1 MTQPQFPDFP
11 VSNSERSRRLYPI
24 RRIHIGQKEKAL
36 ERGQYSGVDDIV
48 EWIEYFEWS
57 GAIIL
62 TYKVPI

>member
-24 RRIHIGQKEKAL
+24 RRIHLGQKEKAL

-48 EWIEYFEWS
+48 EWIEYFE
-57 GAIIL
+57 
-62 TYKVPI
+62 